1 MGWPFISMETCK
13 RSAGRAVWSVR
24 RRVVE
29 KINGSNVNAS
39 NYNVELTT
47 GLSRVAKKYS
57 DLEEE
62 GAQNKKKRKK
72 RPFWRASFVASLA
85 FANLKK

>member
-47 GLSRVAKKYS
+47 GLSRVAKNILTWRRK
-57 DLEEE
+57 
-62 GAQNKKKRKK
+62 APKTKKKEKK
-72 RPFWRASFVASLA
+72 GLFGVRRLLLLSHSPT
-85 FANLKK
+85 